1 MSKKRTPD
9 EPALGSDSFLDVLCN
24 MVGILVILIVIAG
37 LRAAKAPVKLPAA
50 ALPIVAITPPDEDQE
65 KVPVELGTPVT
76 FPMIFA
82 EEPPPAGTP
91 NVKLVPPAPPA
102 ELVEEAERLRRE
114 LAEIRKSQAAA
125 RQEMAKVDA
134 PRPPLAVE
142 ELELALQQDLVALQ
156 KESLTRQTKQLE
168 VNELKVALERARAQL
183 ASLDGARPAPKVL
196 QHRLAPLARVVSSK
210 EVHFRVSGGRVS
222 TVPIDALV
230 ESLQTQIQRQRDFI
244 MSRDRYASSV
254 GPIEGYRMEYVIQRF
269 KAGNIADELKYGQ
282 TMVRMVVSGWVIR
295 PEGEP
300 PSESAEEALR
310 PGSRFQQAVR
320 DGGTLATLTF
330 WIYPDSFDTYRKLQ
344 DFAHELDL
352 NVAARPL
359 PDGVPIAGSP
369 QGSKSMA
376 Q

>member
-1 MSKKRTPD
+1 MPKKRTSD

-50 ALPIVAITPPDEDQE
+50 ALPVTAITNIDEE
-65 KVPVELGTPVT
+65 EEPVPVELGTPVT
-76 FPMIFA
+76 FPMVFA
-82 EEPPPAGTP
+82 EEPPPPGTP

-114 LAEIRKSQAAA
+114 LVEIRKTQAAVRKEA
-125 RQEMAKVDA
+125 EQVEA
-134 PRPPLAVE
+134 PKPPLALE
-142 ELELALQQDLVALQ
+142 ELELALQQDLLALQ
-156 KESLTRQTKQLE
+156 NESLTRQARQLE
-168 VNELKVALERARAQL
+168 VNELKQALERARAEL
-183 ASLDGARPAPKVL
+183 ASMENSRPAPKVL

-210 EVHFRVSGGRVS
+210 EIHFRLSGGRISV
-222 TVPIDALV
+222 VPIDALV
-230 ESLQTQIQRQRDFI
+230 ESLQSQIQRQREFI

-254 GPIEGYRMEYVIQRF
+254 GPIEGYRMEYAIQRH

-295 PEGEP
+295 AEGEP
-300 PSESAEEALR
+300 PSETAEEALR
-310 PGSRFQQAVR
+310 PGSRFLQALR
-320 DGGTLATLTF
+320 EGGSLATLTF

-344 DFAHELDL
+344 DFAHERDL

-359 PDGVPIAGSP
+359 PEGVPIAGSP
-369 QGSKSMA
+369 QGSRSMA